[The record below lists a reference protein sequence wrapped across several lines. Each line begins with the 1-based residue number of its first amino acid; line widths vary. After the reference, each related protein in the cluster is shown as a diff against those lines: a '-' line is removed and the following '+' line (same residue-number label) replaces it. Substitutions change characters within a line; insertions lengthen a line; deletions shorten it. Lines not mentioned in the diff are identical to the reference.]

1 MCICNKNGPVVSV
14 DTLACFDLLLWLGT
28 GDQVSERL
36 NFDQSTVC
44 RNFKKCC
51 EVFSLEHSRQVGEYI
66 VSGNFELLNLERKV
80 HQRSRWNNGGQLR
93 IEGMF
98 WSGRTYL
105 SQPIENFIA
114 GNHDFMA
121 VSQPLSLLRNGVIDA
136 WIAPF
141 PDCPDEGDPNLFS
154 IDLTRSPCHL
164 VAAESHPLFSY
175 KRHLSIDDVV
185 EYPSLSLP
193 HGAFPIFEAYAKK
206 IGLWN
211 SPSRIL
217 RYKKEKWEGRTE
229 NELTTSFS
237 SVFALDMFAEKQR
250 ILPIKLQQ
258 KFGDVLVVKR
268 EYADH
273 PRLLE
278 LKCNLLDRLKPWAK
292 LYPEIRVFK

>member
-1 MCICNKNGPVVSV
+1 L
-14 DTLACFDLLLWLGT
+14 T
-28 GDQVSERL
+28 
-36 NFDQSTVC
+36 
-44 RNFKKCC
+44 
-51 EVFSLEHSRQVGEYI
+51 
-66 VSGNFELLNLERKV
+66 
-80 HQRSRWNNGGQLR
+80 
-93 IEGMF
+93 
-98 WSGRTYL
+98 
-105 SQPIENFIA
+105 QPIENFIA

-121 VSQPLSLLRNGVIDA
+121 VSQPLSLLQNGVIDA

-175 KRHLSIDDVV
+175 KRHLNIDDVA